1 MSDHNASKAEQ
12 DREILRDFHHWIVIA
27 RAMVHDTFVGDD
39 TELQRMTL
47 STAHSLMLEH
57 QLSEIKTS
65 LAEIKTSLNSG
76 KD

>member
-1 MSDHNASKAEQ
+1 MADRTPPKAEQ
-12 DREILRDFHHWIVIA
+12 EQQVLRDFHHWIVIA
-27 RAMVHDTFVGDD
+27 RSMVHTTFTGDD

-57 QLSEIKTS
+57 KLGEIETS
-65 LAEIKTSLNSG
+65 LAEIKTSLSNG

>member
-1 MSDHNASKAEQ
+1 MTDQNLSKAEH
-12 DREILRDFHHWIVIA
+12 DRQVLRDFHHWIVIA

-39 TELQRMTL
+39 AELQRMTL